1 MRQNSSVFCPSA
13 IVCRREENQSDRH
26 QEHVCLSKGTQPYR
40 VLLSLTMKTISPSY
54 LLDAGTVLFV
64 RLYGNTTWVMCWSR
78 TVVLLSR
85 PRMRHSL
92 LSFIRR
98 APTCVA
104 SRLVVQQ
111 SRRLLHRNAMLAS
124 LCYEK
129 YAAFASRRG
138 VCGTERVGSVWLDCG
153 NPASIALCRRYARL
167 VSRTAVGMG
176 WARICISRGCEL
188 RLSTTHEGL
197 GQA

>member
-111 SRRLLHRNAMLAS
+111 SRRLLQYQRLLSHTEMQCQLVCATKSMPLSPVAEAYAVRSAWGLFGWTVATQHR
-124 LCYEK
+124 
-129 YAAFASRRG
+129 
-138 VCGTERVGSVWLDCG
+138 
-153 NPASIALCRRYARL
+153 
-167 VSRTAVGMG
+167 
-176 WARICISRGCEL
+176 
-188 RLSTTHEGL
+188 
-197 GQA
+197 

>member
-1 MRQNSSVFCPSA
+1 MSPRGEPVGPTSGA
-13 IVCRREENQSDRH
+13 
-26 QEHVCLSKGTQPYR
+26 CLSVQRHSALSSFALAYHENNQP
-40 VLLSLTMKTISPSY
+40 L